1 MQKFVQVFEF
11 ALICIQLDK
20 NRNKKSIKEMESV
33 LKSFEKL
40 LWILNELREKCP
52 WDRKQTFDSLRT
64 LTIEEVYELSDAI
77 LERNWDSVKKELGDL
92 LLHVVFYAK
101 MADEKGLFNI
111 KDVIDSLNEKLIYR
125 HPHVFGG
132 QKVEGEEQVLENWE
146 KLKLKEKGGHKG
158 VLDGLPKSL
167 PAMIKAM
174 RIQDKVSHV
183 GFDWDKKEDVWQKV
197 KEEISELE
205 QELRSGKQDKMEEE
219 FGDVL
224 FVLINAARLYGIN
237 PETALERTNRKFI
250 SRFKYLEQKLKEQ
263 GKDITQVSLKEMDEL
278 WEQAKHLEKDESD

>member
-1 MQKFVQVFEF
+1 
-11 ALICIQLDK
+11 
-20 NRNKKSIKEMESV
+20 
-33 LKSFEKL
+33 
-40 LWILNELREKCP
+40 
-52 WDRKQTFDSLRT
+52 
-64 LTIEEVYELSDAI
+64 
-77 LERNWDSVKKELGDL
+77 
-92 LLHVVFYAK
+92 
-101 MADEKGLFNI
+101 
-111 KDVIDSLNEKLIYR
+111 
-125 HPHVFGG
+125 
-132 QKVEGEEQVLENWE
+132 
-146 KLKLKEKGGHKG
+146 
-158 VLDGLPKSL
+158 
-167 PAMIKAM
+167 MIKAM